1 MRSGVGVINKPRRRS
16 FVMSHT
22 LRGMGE
28 RSPDLTQMQ
37 ALIQAKEQELRDAHD
52 FQVRNLEVKLMQRTK
67 DLELTLDQLKH
78 TKAAFHRL
86 REDFTYN
93 LQLIENRDAE
103 LTDFEEKVQGLEGK
117 LHEQSSI
124 IDDLQNRLADREA
137 QWHQSEASASA
148 KQEAVEQAKALAA
161 KEMSDTKAALEAQI
175 VSLSKQL
182 GVVEQATAM
191 QVKSLESQLATTEAD
206 CERKIADVRAEANKI
221 TPSILYDEHVT
232 QLQLELKEANLVSQ
246 QLQRRLQTATWELQ
260 EQQERADLE
269 SENARS
275 RLREVEQARDNTLED
290 YEAKMARL
298 VASLREV
305 EGNFVEQRRQFEV
318 ALETQATQL
327 KQEFSDRLEAE
338 LEKAVARGRADAA
351 NELGYVIRN
360 FISAD
365 ASVFFYFCVP

>member
-1 MRSGVGVINKPRRRS
+1 
-16 FVMSHT
+16 
-22 LRGMGE
+22 
-28 RSPDLTQMQ
+28 MQ

-117 LHEQSSI
+117 LREQSSI

-148 KQEAVEQAKALAA
+148 KQKAVEQAKALAA

-206 CERKIADVRAEANKI
+206 CERKIAEIRTEANKI

-305 EGNFVEQRRQFEV
+305 ESNFVEQRRQFEV
-318 ALETQATQL
+318 ALETQAAQL
-327 KQEFSDRLEAE
+327 KEEFSDRLEAE

-351 NELGYVIRN
+351 NELGYVVVMSSCEPTRIIVLFR
-360 FISAD
+360 
-365 ASVFFYFCVP
+365 